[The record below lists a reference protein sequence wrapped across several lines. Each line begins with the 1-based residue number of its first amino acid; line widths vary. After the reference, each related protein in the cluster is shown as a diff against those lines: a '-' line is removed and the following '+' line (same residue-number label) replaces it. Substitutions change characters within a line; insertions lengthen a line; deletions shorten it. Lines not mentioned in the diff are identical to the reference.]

1 MEITEENYKQYRK
14 YVDAI
19 LGTRFY
25 SQKESSF
32 YLKMCISATLAFGV
46 PTLSMAVGH
55 FFSIILSVI
64 MTAGVSVLAF
74 SREIMRARTQKLMKK
89 DCPDFDEK
97 IDFNELCKE
106 LTKFEEKSNNPRALE
121 ERGSESIRRLETLA
135 GKDSKEILRILEEEK
150 AFWERCVEAKKEEEI
165 VKSKKMC

>member
-1 MEITEENYKQYRK
+1 MEITEENYKQYRR

-19 LGTRFY
+19 EGRNFY
-25 SQKESSF
+25 NEKENNF
-32 YLKMCISATLAFGV
+32 FMKMCISATLAFGISA
-46 PTLSMAVGH
+46 LSMTIGH
-55 FFSIILSVI
+55 FFSIILTVM

-74 SREIMRARTQKLMKK
+74 SREIMCARTKKLMKK

-97 IDFNELCKE
+97 IDINELCKE

-135 GKDSKEILRILEEEK
+135 GKDSKEILRVLEEEK
-150 AFWERCVEAKKEEEI
+150 AFWERCVESEKEEEI